1 LINSELEKIL
11 LRKEIRTDRTAD
23 KLTDRIRRIE
33 PWTLN
38 WSGSHLLRSR
48 LSIFII
54 LSGFLFHALHLQ
66 AQDYNYRNF
75 GLSEGLAQPYVYT
88 ITQDSR
94 GMLWAGT
101 GDGLSSFNGFVFNS
115 YTTSDSLSDNY
126 ITSSF
131 RDSHDI
137 FFGHR
142 NGEVSRFDGKVFHHK
157 GAATSELSPVTH
169 FALSPGNKLW
179 ISTLN
184 NGLFILNRKTL
195 AMEGPFFD
203 TLETISSFEFITDSD
218 LLVASGSDLIEVKSA
233 PSGENFKLVMIKSL
247 GDSRVVSIKKKRNG
261 DGFFIATQDDG
272 IFGLAIRDDVPVLS
286 KIATI
291 PAFQF
296 TGVQDILEDSQ
307 SGIWVGTFGSGLL
320 KITPSLDN
328 GDVNHLNIYDKS
340 HGFPSNNI
348 KTLFEDREGVIWS
361 GNYGEGLTE
370 ITPRLFACKTI
381 GYGNSARSI
390 FSVFAAGPN
399 LWLGTDEG
407 LEKAEIRSGKVI
419 SSSGPLS
426 GLPKDTVTSVYAGK
440 GGEIYAGT
448 LRNGVFRL
456 APGSRR
462 FSKITQNRGELE
474 NSVTAITGSDKQL
487 WIGTKKGLCNRKI
500 SDGSETWYTIN
511 AGGLPHNYI
520 NGLLADR
527 EGALW
532 VTTNS
537 NTLAIIKDGKVSR
550 MTLSQGSGNLV
561 LGPIAEDSDSRI
573 WVGSKGRGVF
583 VVQSDSVINL
593 SSRQGLFSD
602 YCYSIA
608 SSNGYIWVA
617 HRGGLS
623 RIRLTDFSVRTF
635 NNFGENGCDYQFNM
649 NAACPDSLQKIWFG
663 TDKGLIAYNPS
674 GNILRPSPPV
684 ISLVSLRVN
693 DVRKDISGGRITLS
707 PGKYM
712 LRFDFIGV
720 SMIDPGQVSYQYMLK
735 GYDHWSE
742 ITKITSVSYNNVTA
756 GDYSFIL
763 KASGADGVATEVPLV
778 FKIIIEQPLWKKW
791 WFYPATIALLILL
804 ICLYIK
810 WRLVSLIREKRI
822 LETKVLRRTK
832 EIQRQKDEIE
842 SQNSLIRNKN
852 ASITSS
858 ITYASY
864 LQKAVMPPP
873 ELIDKLIPENFVL
886 SSPKD
891 IVSGDFYWLAGK
903 DEKIVLVVGDC
914 TGHGVPGAFMSFL
927 GIASLNEIVNIEG
940 ITQSDQIVSALR
952 ERVVYSL
959 HQDENSITTTDGM
972 EIGLCVIDPVSK
984 TIQYTGARIDLVYFS
999 EGKMNI
1005 IRADNFDVS
1014 VSFHHTMNFNSKE
1027 FSYKTGDV
1035 IYLSSDGY
1043 QDQFGGDSE
1052 RKFLRPYFLNLLF
1065 DAHKLPMNS
1074 QKELLEKKLVGWMRD
1089 CAQTDDITVFGVRL

>member
-1 LINSELEKIL
+1 LKRISSG
-11 LRKEIRTDRTAD
+11 KEIRKDRASDT
-23 KLTDRIRRIE
+23 LSVRII
-33 PWTLN
+33 TIG
-38 WSGSHLLRSR
+38 SGSHFRKGNHFSVTRSGI
-48 LSIFII
+48 LII
-54 LSGFLFHALHLQ
+54 LYFSFFNSLQ
-66 AQDYNYRNF
+66 LLAQDYNYRNF

-88 ITQDSR
+88 IAQDSR
-94 GMLWAGT
+94 GILWAGT

-131 RDSHDI
+131 RDGSDI
-137 FFGHR
+137 WFGHR
-142 NGEVSRFDGKVFHHK
+142 NGEVSRFDGRVFHHTR
-157 GAATSELSPVTH
+157 AASEELSPVTH
-169 FALSPGNKLW
+169 FALSPDNRLW
-179 ISTLN
+179 LSTLN
-184 NGLFILNRKTL
+184 NGLFILNRQTL
-195 AMEGPFFD
+195 ALEGPILD
-203 TLETISSFEFITDSD
+203 TLETISSFEFITATDF
-218 LLVASGSDLIEVKSA
+218 LVASGSDLIRVKTGA
-233 PSGENFKLVMIKSL
+233 SGDLIKTFLISGL
-247 GDSRVVSIKKKRNG
+247 GDSRVVSIMKKRNG

-272 IFGLAIRDDVPVLS
+272 LFGLTIREDAPVLTR
-286 KIATI
+286 IVTI

-296 TGVQDILEDSQ
+296 TGVQDILEDNQ

-320 KITPSLDN
+320 KLTPSIKEDGYLLAINDRAS
-328 GDVNHLNIYDKS
+328 GY
-340 HGFPSNNI
+340 PSNNV

-370 ITPRLFACKTI
+370 ITPRLFTCKTV
-381 GYGNSARSI
+381 GPGNPPRSV
-390 FSVFAAGPN
+390 FSVFAEGTS
-399 LWLGTDEG
+399 LWAGTDDG
-407 LEKAEIRSGKVI
+407 LWKADIRTGKVTG
-419 SSSGPLS
+419 STGYRS
-426 GLPKDTVTSVYAGK
+426 GLPKDTITAVYCGS
-440 GGEIYAGT
+440 GGDLYAGT
-448 LRNGVFRL
+448 LRNGVFQMTS
-456 APGSRR
+456 GSSR
-462 FSKITQNRGELE
+462 FSKILLYGGELE
-474 NSVTAITGSDKQL
+474 NSVTAITGSSGQL
-487 WIGTKKGLCNRKI
+487 WIGTKKGLCNIKI
-500 SDGSETWYTIN
+500 SDCTKAWFTIN

-527 EGALW
+527 AGTIW

-537 NTLAIIKDGKVSR
+537 NTLAIIKGGKVSR
-550 MTLSQGSGNLV
+550 MTLSQGNGNLV
-561 LGPIAEDSDSRI
+561 LGPLAEDSDSRI

-583 VVQSDSVINL
+583 VVQADSVINI
-593 SSRQGLFSD
+593 STRQGLFSD

-608 SSNGYIWVA
+608 ASAGFIWVA
-617 HRGGLS
+617 HRGGIS

-649 NAACPDSLQKIWFG
+649 NAAFRDTLQKIWFG
-663 TDKGLIAYNPS
+663 TDKGLVSYDPS
-674 GNILRPSPPV
+674 ANVLRPMPPV
-684 ISLVSLRVN
+684 ISLAALSVN
-693 DVRKDISGGRITLS
+693 DVRKDLSAGRIKLS
-707 PGKYM
+707 PGSYR

-742 ITKITSVSYNNVTA
+742 ITKINSVSYTNVTA

-763 KASGADGVATEVPLV
+763 KASGPDGVVTEVPLV
-778 FKIIIEQPLWKKW
+778 FKITIEQPLWRKW
-791 WFYPATIALLILL
+791 WFYPATILILTLL

-810 WRLVSLIREKRI
+810 WRLVSLIREKKI

-940 ITQSDQIVSALR
+940 ITRSDQIVSALR

-959 HQDENSITTTDGM
+959 HQNGNSITTTDGM
-972 EIGLCVIDPVSK
+972 EIGLCVIDPTLK

-999 EGKMNI
+999 EGKMKI
-1005 IRADNFDVS
+1005 FRADNFDVS
-1014 VSFHHTMNFNSKE
+1014 VSFHHTMNFSSHE

-1043 QDQFGGDSE
+1043 QDQFGGDTE

-1065 DAHKLPMNS
+1065 DAHKMPMRS
-1074 QKELLEKKLVGWMRD
+1074 QKELLEKRLAEWMRD
-1089 CAQTDDITVFGVRL
+1089 CAQTDDITVFGARL